1 MKRQKIEDNFFDSQT
16 NREKNAY
23 ALMRNITIGGQDD
36 VQSVG
41 MLENQTGPKD
51 QPEPTHEE
59 FNVDDMLITRNE
71 QTSSNSMNFFGLACV
86 FGAIGMVSVL
96 TDSPVDLPKASNL
109 MQSGSK
115 MVGTDKIMRDE
126 PISMTN

>member
-1 MKRQKIEDNFFDSQT
+1 
-16 NREKNAY
+16 
-23 ALMRNITIGGQDD
+23 
-36 VQSVG
+36 
-41 MLENQTGPKD
+41 MLENQSGPKD

-96 TDSPVDLPKASNL
+96 TDSPADLPKASNL

-126 PISMTN
+126 PISMTNQVNEEFYQSED